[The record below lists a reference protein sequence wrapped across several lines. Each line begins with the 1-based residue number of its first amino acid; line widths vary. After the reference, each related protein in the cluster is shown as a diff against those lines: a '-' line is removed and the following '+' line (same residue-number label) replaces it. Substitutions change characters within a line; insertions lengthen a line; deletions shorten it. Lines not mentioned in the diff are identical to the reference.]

1 MYLKQIDYHETTV
14 GSLANQE
21 WKLQGLNLSPINLIV
36 GKNSSGKTRVTNIIY
51 TLARMLAGKLPPH
64 FYSGTWVAEF
74 ERMKGLSPER
84 QRYHL
89 ELSESTVSRETF
101 QIGRQLIMGRSEDG
115 NCFVMRKAGSERVKY
130 KVPKNQLTA
139 VVRRDEIQHPFF
151 DHLYQWGSNFCVYR
165 FGTDFGKSN
174 ATIIT
179 PAAGNEEFFS
189 TSDQVDNAVHV
200 FRMTLERFGEE
211 YKEQI
216 LTDLDDLGYNCTD
229 IILDFVRG
237 FQFNGMP
244 PLVLAV
250 KEHDLASYTTQ
261 GDMSQGMYRA
271 LALCIHVNAN
281 VLWGQEKQRG
291 RELRL
296 GDLPMLMIDDIGE
309 GLDFERSRK
318 LVASLI
324 RKATQHQ
331 FQLVMSSNDRF
342 IMNDVPLEYWT
353 ILHRT
358 GGVVQAFNSKN
369 AKKAFDE
376 FEYLGLNNFDFFSG
390 EHFLETQE

>member
-1 MYLKQIDYHETTV
+1 M
-14 GSLANQE
+14 
-21 WKLQGLNLSPINLIV
+21 
-36 GKNSSGKTRVTNIIY
+36 
-51 TLARMLAGKLPPH
+51 
-64 FYSGTWVAEF
+64 
-74 ERMKGLSPER
+74 
-84 QRYHL
+84 
-89 ELSESTVSRETF
+89 TF
-101 QIGRQLIMGRSEDG
+101 
-115 NCFVMRKAGSERVKY
+115 
-130 KVPKNQLTA
+130 
-139 VVRRDEIQHPFF
+139 
-151 DHLYQWGSNFCVYR
+151 
-165 FGTDFGKSN
+165 
-174 ATIIT
+174 
-179 PAAGNEEFFS
+179 
-189 TSDQVDNAVHV
+189 
-200 FRMTLERFGEE
+200 ERFGEN
-211 YKEQI
+211 YKQQ
-216 LTDLDDLGYNCTD
+216 LLADLNDLGYNCTD
-229 IILDFVRG
+229 IVLDFVRG

-250 KEHDLASYTTQ
+250 KEHDLGSYTTQ

-281 VLWGQEKQRG
+281 VLWGQERQRG

-353 ILHRT
+353 VLHRKA
-358 GGVVQAFNSKN
+358 GVVQAFNSIN
-369 AKKAFDE
+369 AKKSFDE